1 MFFCRL
7 FHRDQPFEQIDA
19 RLIGEGEIT
28 VGRDPSADWRLND
41 PDGTLSRIHCTLA
54 VEDGRLLLR
63 DRSTN
68 GTFLEGGQR
77 APEGQAVELQVRNSI
92 RLGALT
98 ILVSDPPETPAPA
111 AAASLHPTP
120 PGPTIAPAAD
130 WIDGPAARPAHRDTS
145 LIEAFCEGARLD
157 ASSFSS
163 EDPAELMRRIGAIYQ
178 QTVLGLS
185 ALMADRARSKAEYE
199 LERTTISAADNN
211 PFKWAPTRKLAQ
223 DLLRKSDNGFLT
235 DAAAVRASFEDLGGH
250 LGALSDATKA
260 ALAATANAFAP
271 ESIEAEAKPQT
282 TMLRNKTTVCWDIHA
297 RRHADLTGAGGGL
310 DPLVKRAF
318 GDAYLRSLAESR
330 R

>member
-19 RLIGEGEIT
+19 RYIGEGEIT
-28 VGRDPSADWRLND
+28 VGRDASADWRLND
-41 PDGTLSRIHCTLA
+41 PDGTLSRIHCTLT

-68 GTFLEGGQR
+68 GTFLEDGER

-98 ILVSDPPETPAPA
+98 ILVSDPPQAEAPVIETTI
-111 AAASLHPTP
+111 HPTP
-120 PGPTIAPAAD
+120 ASPAITPAAD

-199 LERTTISAADNN
+199 LERTTINAADNN

-250 LGALSDATKA
+250 LGALSEGAKA
-260 ALAATANAFAP
+260 AVAATANAFDP
-271 ESIEAEAKPQT
+271 EAIEAEARTQT
-282 TMLRNKTTVCWDIHA
+282 SMLRNKTTVCWEIHT
-297 RRHADLTGAGGGL
+297 RRHADLTAAGGGL

-318 GDAYLRSLAESR
+318 GDAYLRSLAGAR

>member
-19 RLIGEGEIT
+19 RFIGEGEIT
-28 VGRDPSADWRLND
+28 VGRDPSADWRLHD

-54 VEDGRLLLR
+54 VEDGKLLLR

-68 GTFLEGGQR
+68 GTFLDGGER

-98 ILVSDPPETPAPA
+98 ILVSPPPQAQAPV
-111 AAASLHPTP
+111 SDTTVHPTP
-120 PGPTIAPAAD
+120 ASPIVAPAAD
-130 WIDGPAARPAHRDTS
+130 WVDGPAARPAHRDTS

-157 ASSFSS
+157 ASSLSS
-163 EDPAELMRRIGAIYQ
+163 EDPAELMIRIGAIYQ

-199 LERTTISAADNN
+199 LERTTINAADNN

-223 DLLRKSDNGFLT
+223 DLLCKSDNGFLT
-235 DAAAVRASFEDLGGH
+235 DSAAVRASFEDLGQH
-250 LGALSDATKA
+250 LNALSDATTA
-260 ALAATANAFAP
+260 AIAATANAFAP
-271 ESIEAEAKPQT
+271 EVIEAEAKSQT
-282 TMLRNKTTVCWDIHA
+282 SMLRNKTTVCWEIHA
-297 RRHADLTGAGGGL
+297 RRHADLTAADGL
-310 DPLVKRAF
+310 QSVAKRAF
-318 GDAYLRSLAESR
+318 GDAYLRNLAGSAR
-330 R
+330 

>member
-7 FHRDQPFEQIDA
+7 FHRDQPFEEIDA

-28 VGRDPSADWRLND
+28 VGRDPSADWRLTD
-41 PDGTLSRIHCTLA
+41 TDGTLSRIHCTLA
-54 VEDGRLLLR
+54 VEGGRLLLR

-68 GTFLEGGQR
+68 GTFLEGGER
-77 APEGQAVELQVRNSI
+77 APEGQAVELRVRNSI

-98 ILVSDPPETPAPA
+98 ILVSDPPQAQGPAAENVVQLTPASA
-111 AAASLHPTP
+111 A
-120 PGPTIAPAAD
+120 IAPAAD

-145 LIEAFCEGARLD
+145 LIEAFCEGARLE

-199 LERTTISAADNN
+199 LERTTINAADNN

-223 DLLRKSDNGFLT
+223 DLLRKNDNGFLT

-260 ALAATANAFAP
+260 AVAATVDALSP
-271 ESIEAEAKPQT
+271 EVIEAEAKPQIS
-282 TMLRNKTTVCWDIHA
+282 MLRNKATVAWDIHA
-297 RRHADLTGAGGGL
+297 RRHADLTAADGELPAL
-310 DPLVKRAF
+310 AKRAF
-318 GDAYLRSLAESR
+318 GDAYLSSLARSR